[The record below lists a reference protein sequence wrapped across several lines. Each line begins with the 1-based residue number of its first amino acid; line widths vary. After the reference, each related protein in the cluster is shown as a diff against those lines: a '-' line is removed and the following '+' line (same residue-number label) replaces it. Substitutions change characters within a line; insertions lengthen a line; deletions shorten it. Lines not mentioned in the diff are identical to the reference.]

1 MTEPGIPRAERD
13 VLASLHRDGEATA
26 RQLRERLEAYR
37 PMSHGAM
44 LTLLKRLEGKA
55 MVTKE
60 KGPVGKAHVYRA
72 AGRRA
77 STFGGLVR
85 DLLQGVFHG
94 DGVALVASLF
104 ETKPPNREEV
114 KQLEQMLAEIRRRQ
128 NEPRSKP

>member
-13 VLASLHRDGEATA
+13 VLASLHHQGEATA
-26 RQLRERLEAYR
+26 RQLRERLQASR

-44 LTLLKRLEGKA
+44 LTLLKRLEAKA

-60 KGPVGKAHVYRA
+60 KGPVGKAHVYRVTGRHA
-72 AGRRA
+72 A
-77 STFGGLVR
+77 TFGGLVK

-114 KQLEQMLAEIRRRQ
+114 KQLEEMLAEIRRRQ
-128 NEPRSKP
+128 PSTRRKP